1 MQTLYLVAPLCLFYL
16 FITSYSLLF
25 KYINIKTN
33 TFNNHI
39 RANIEYK
46 QQELFREK
54 FRLQRQTRLLLFVEQ
69 ASSKMSNISPAPAMF
84 IDFKSAFDES

>member
-25 KYINIKTN
+25 KYINIRTN
-33 TFNNHI
+33 TFNNYI

-69 ASSKMSNISPAPAMF
+69 ASSKMSNSSPAPAMF